1 LKPFSPSA
9 KPTKATQTKYPASEK
24 AAKLT
29 LEELLTEEAFFALG
43 KVVDGKY
50 KSTATNVQRAKCR
63 LIDGLPLKEL
73 AFDPTVIELCGGSV
87 PDLDGPPTEVL
98 DISAIRIGKSL
109 FAAPLITRMALR
121 VDLTGLRPS
130 DIVRIFIVA
139 LKIDGCK
146 QVMQHLLTP
155 MLEKPA
161 LRALLVDDPKDI
173 TLSSALKG
181 LRIRHPS
188 GHPIEVVAVPLD
200 KGGGSGVSVYSAGV
214 VVDEYPRMA
223 GDEAGAVKSVEQ
235 FRNAVAGR
243 ILPGGLQLYTG
254 SPWHPYGPAYDNVQ
268 TLFGKHEKSKERN
281 ILVLRTSAKPFVNIA
296 PQWTTESVEKLQRT
310 NPLAYKTDFLAEF
323 ADGEE
328 AVFPAQSIGE
338 AWSRPRPAQ
347 ALYGR
352 PAVFADPSALRHDY
366 WAAIVAGWAYPHL
379 GPEDLYECEILG
391 DTITPSPT
399 DRTGAIVSGSKG
411 WIRVL
416 EDRYGNPIP
425 KLNTESKPYFVV
437 YDVVSWN
444 KASGA
449 RGGDLVRAVGQLA
462 RTYGCDE
469 FHWDGYEQL
478 MLSDAVRSQGLRPV
492 VHTWSGQGR
501 KTEAVDHLRTLLIER
516 RVELPKPPA
525 TLGPGQETDPHG
537 LLKAELLGFRRRTS
551 PCGNFQYVVA
561 GGAGHGD
568 HASCLTLAMRADLD
582 GFVDRSPTKSAAQ
595 KHVVHDHEEPP
606 DSGY

>member
-1 LKPFSPSA
+1 M
-9 KPTKATQTKYPASEK
+9 
-24 AAKLT
+24 
-29 LEELLTEEAFFALG
+29 
-43 KVVDGKY
+43 
-50 KSTATNVQRAKCR
+50 
-63 LIDGLPLKEL
+63 
-73 AFDPTVIELCGGSV
+73 CGGAD
-87 PDLDGPPTEVL
+87 PAAIKCPTEIL
-98 DISAIRIGKSL
+98 DLSAVRIGKSL
-109 FAAPLITRMALR
+109 FGAALILWMTQI
-121 VDLTGLRPS
+121 VDVSGVRSS
-130 DIVRIFIVA
+130 DIIRVFVVA

-146 QVMQHLLTP
+146 AVMQHLLTP
-155 MLEKPA
+155 MLERPA
-161 LRALLVDDPKDI
+161 LRGLLVDDPKEI
-173 TLSSALKG
+173 TLATALRG

-188 GHPIEVVAVPLD
+188 GRVIEVVAVPLD
-200 KGGGSGVSVYSAGV
+200 RGGGSGVSVYSAGII
-214 VVDEYPRMA
+214 VDEYPRMA

-235 FRNAVAGR
+235 FRNATASR
-243 ILPGGLQLYTG
+243 LLPGAKALFTG
-254 SPWHPYGPAYDNVQ
+254 SPWQPYGPAYDNAQ
-268 TLFGKHEKSKERN
+268 KLFGKPTED
-281 ILVLRTSAKPFVNIA
+281 ILVLRTSAAPFVGTA
-296 PQWTTESVEKLQRT
+296 PAWTHKTVEKLKRS

-328 AVFPAQSIGE
+328 AVFPAQSIE
-338 AWSRPRPAQ
+338 DAWSRQRPTQ
-347 ALYGR
+347 AIYGR
-352 PAVFADPSALRHDY
+352 PSVFADPSALRHDY

-399 DRTGAIVSGSKG
+399 GRTGAIVSGAKG

-478 MLSDAVRSQGLRPV
+478 MLSDAIRSQGLRPV

-501 KTEAVDHLRTLLIER
+501 KTEAVDHLRTLLVER
-516 RVELPKPPA
+516 RVELPKPQA

-551 PCGNFQYVVA
+551 PGGNFQYVVA

-595 KHVVHDHEEPP
+595 KHVIHDHEEPP